1 MIKANEVVATLNA
14 IENENAEVIASV
26 EQEKKEQTMKNFSFT
41 YNEVSNSKAYDNQGA
56 YDTLQEMMKR
66 KEQLTVKF
74 YSGKDNIPCALIE
87 SAHVAKFKYQLKNE
101 SFNGLLNYLFTG
113 EVVDF
118 DKNPMDIDT
127 IDENVDFQFSVMK
140 MMIHAGKRIQ
150 FVPLFRER
158 LENISAILPCFKGN
172 VMFRIKRTDEAL
184 EYLRE
189 NNQII

>member
-1 MIKANEVVATLNA
+1 MST
-14 IENENAEVIASV
+14 ASNN
-26 EQEKKEQTMKNFSFT
+26 TNNSNINTNNMKNFNFN
-41 YNEVSNSKAYDNQGA
+41 YNEVSNNQAYDNQGA

-74 YSGKDNIPCALIE
+74 YSGKDNIPCAWIE
-87 SAHVAKFKYQLKNE
+87 SAHVAGYKYQLNNE
-101 SFNGLLNYLFTG
+101 SFNGLLHYLFTG

>member
-1 MIKANEVVATLNA
+1 MST
-14 IENENAEVIASV
+14 ASNN
-26 EQEKKEQTMKNFSFT
+26 TNNSNINTNNMKNFNFN
-41 YNEVSNSKAYDNQGA
+41 YNEVSNNQAYDNQGA
-56 YDTLQEMMKR
+56 YDTLKELMKR

-74 YSGKDNIPCALIE
+74 YNGKDNIPCAWIE
-87 SAHVAKFKYQLKNE
+87 SAHVAGFKYQLKNI